1 MRYTTTIELP
11 VKQAKQG
18 QYILS
23 KEALSSMLTQFATQ
37 GNIINVEWKN
47 DNCFVTIEMY
57 TTNKVESVPSS
68 FELFV
73 KDVICQNSGQN

>member
-11 VKQAKQG
+11 VKQVKQG

-23 KEALSSMLTQFATQ
+23 KEALSSILAQFATQ

-47 DNCFVTIEMY
+47 DNCFVTVEMY
-57 TTNKVESVPSS
+57 TAEKLETVPSS

-73 KDVICQNSGQN
+73 QDVIRQNSRQN

>member
-18 QYILS
+18 HYILS
-23 KEALSSMLTQFATQ
+23 KEALSAMLAQFATQ
-37 GNIINVEWKN
+37 GNIINLEWKN
-47 DNCFVTIEMY
+47 DNCFVTVEMY
-57 TTNKVESVPSS
+57 SAEKFEAAPSS

-73 KDVICQNSGQN
+73 QDVIRQNSRQN